1 MYCEKKKKKQTVSVV
16 VVDSFEQLVLSSWL
30 SSR

>member
-1 MYCEKKKKKQTVSVV
+1 MYCEKKKKQTVSVV
-16 VVDSFEQLVLSSWL
+16 VVDSFEQLVLSSCL